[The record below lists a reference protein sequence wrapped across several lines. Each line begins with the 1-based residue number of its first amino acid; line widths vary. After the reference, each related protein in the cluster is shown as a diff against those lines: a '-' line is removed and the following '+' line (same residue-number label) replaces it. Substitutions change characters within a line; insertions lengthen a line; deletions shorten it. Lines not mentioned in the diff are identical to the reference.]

1 MSIKIDAPF
10 ASLIDER
17 QVGQVTKAFED
28 IIMQSFGVD
37 AARRANEGRL
47 VQPALTRQSVKDRF
61 DILAKW
67 FKVMRGD
74 LSWSLQRVLDT
85 LPRALRAELDGEE
98 FVPDNRATWAT
109 STTTHGGET

>member
-1 MSIKIDAPF
+1 M
-10 ASLIDER
+10 
-17 QVGQVTKAFED
+17 TKND
-28 IIMQSFGVD
+28 
-37 AARRANEGRL
+37 
-47 VQPALTRQSVKDRF
+47 VKRRF

-74 LSWSLQRVLDT
+74 LGWSLQRALDT